1 MLDPRD
7 VRRYQR
13 REGERRRKGVAA
25 ALRYG
30 GVAAVLVAAVA
41 VYWNFEWLR
50 GLFAETP
57 EGDAEEIAATAAP
70 DPKPTAAAL
79 EAQAPRR
86 DDTAPR
92 RDDAAPRR
100 VEPAPPVPEAPAAPA
115 AAPPVEAQPAVA
127 APAAASEPI
136 PEEPAEPETFDFGI
150 AANSVS
156 EADAAAAVLVLRHGG
171 RRAASSVVW
180 WTSAGTATPGADYA
194 DLGRVSLQFPAGAQN
209 RTIRIPIVGDR
220 ATEGPESFFVHVA
233 ASGGAPAEAAR
244 TEVIINDDD

>member
-13 REGERRRKGVAA
+13 REGERRRKGVVA
-25 ALRYG
+25 ALSYG
-30 GVAAVLVAAVA
+30 GVAAVLVAAAA
-41 VYWNFEWLR
+41 VYWNFDWLR
-50 GLFAETP
+50 GLVAGSA

-79 EAQAPRR
+79 EAQ
-86 DDTAPR
+86 APR

-115 AAPPVEAQPAVA
+115 AAPPVETQPVVAAPAVA